1 MSQTISKIDQ
11 LLRLYQ
17 MSKKADPSKKNI
29 VEKKVNDLVNGIKT
43 DPLYPEISEFL
54 TKKIQLAL

>member
-1 MSQTISKIDQ
+1 
-11 LLRLYQ
+11 

-29 VEKKVNDLVNGIKT
+29 VQKKAKDMVNKIKT

-54 TKKIQLAL
+54 TKKIQSAL

>member
-1 MSQTISKIDQ
+1 
-11 LLRLYQ
+11 

-29 VEKKVNDLVNGIKT
+29 VERKINEMMNRIKP

-54 TKKIQLAL
+54 NKKIESAFEDIKPSLKI